1 MFTGIIEEM
10 GSVERVDRKGKGMR
24 LTICSAWKDL
34 KRGESI
40 AVNGLCL
47 TVVENKKGSF
57 TMDLSPETLR
67 RSTLGDLKK
76 GDVVNLERPLRPS
89 DRLGGHFVTGHIDG
103 VGTIETL
110 APEGNSVRAVFIAPP
125 SLSPYLVEKGSVAI
139 DGISLTVGSCE
150 GKRFTVFLIPYTI
163 EKTNFS
169 RKKVGDRVNIEV
181 DILGKYIESFL
192 KRRTGEITVDLL
204 EKTGFI

>member
-10 GSVERVDRKGKGMR
+10 GRVERVDHKGKGMR
-24 LTICSAWKDL
+24 LTICGAWKDL

-47 TVVENKKGSF
+47 TVVENRKGSF

-67 RSTLGDLKK
+67 RSTLGDLKQ
-76 GDVVNLERPLRPS
+76 GDAVNLERPLRPN
-89 DRLGGHFVTGHIDG
+89 DRLGGHFVMGHIDG

-110 APEGNSVRAVFIAPP
+110 APEGNSVRAVFNAPP

-150 GKRFTVFLIPYTI
+150 GERFTVFLIPYTI

-181 DILGKYIESFL
+181 DILGKYVDSFL

>member
-10 GSVERVDRKGKGMR
+10 GRVERIDHKGKGGR
-24 LTICSAWKDL
+24 LTIYGGWKDL
-34 KRGESI
+34 RRGESI

-47 TVVENKKGSF
+47 TVVENRKGSF
-57 TMDLSPETLR
+57 TMDLTPETLR
-67 RSTLGDLKK
+67 RSTLGDLKP
-76 GDVVNLERPLRPS
+76 GDPVNLERPLRPN
-89 DRLGGHFVTGHIDG
+89 DRFGGHFVTGHIDG

-110 APEGNSVRAVFIAPP
+110 APEGNSVRAVFSAPP

-150 GKRFTVFLIPYTI
+150 GERFTVFLISYTI

-192 KRRTGEITVDLL
+192 KRRTGEVTVDLL